1 MVVLYYNLNT
11 ISIAILRKNIA
22 FLRIFGVFK
31 GKNRVFRDEGL
42 RPLAAVGSDQWS
54 VVRRIPK

>member
-31 GKNRVFRDEGL
+31 GKNSFFRDE

-54 VVRRIPK
+54 EKRLRRE